1 MTSKMEM
8 VMPRSDSC
16 EYKLAINPI
25 TSYAMDKLSIVIP
38 AYNAANVIERCLD
51 SILDQDYHI
60 DVEIIVVND
69 GSTDNTV
76 EILARYE
83 KQYPNIFRIISKENG
98 GQAAAR
104 NLGKDM
110 ASGDWLWFCDADDYI
125 MKNGLSYV
133 LDNFVDSSIDIC
145 TFSSITL
152 DPIALKTFKEPDHPE
167 ASVFFEG
174 PSINGYK
181 KKIYHFGC
189 NHIYRL
195 NAIRDIRI
203 HDFTMTED
211 MLFNLEVYRK
221 NLRLRCTNANIYRY
235 TVSENQLTRKRDPKS
250 MRIAIRGYEH
260 LFKYIK
266 DIREKEGKEDPSLSE
281 SLYKVFLGQVQPFI
295 SRVLSS
301 DLKISE
307 FRELFERLKQ
317 SGIFPIK
324 NPSRR
329 NRLFNFVADHPLLFP
344 LFRFVHRKII
354 LPYML
359 PKLSRN

>member
-25 TSYAMDKLSIVIP
+25 TSYAMDRLSIVIP

-250 MRIAIRGYEH
+250 MRKAIKGYEY
-260 LFKYIK
+260 LFNYVKGIQNL
-266 DIREKEGKEDPSLSE
+266 EGKEDKSLYE
-281 SLYKVFLGQVQPFI
+281 SLEIMLIGQFLPFV

-301 DLKISE
+301 DLTISE

-317 SGIFPIK
+317 NGVFPIK
-324 NPSRR
+324 GTGKMCRI
-329 NRLFNFVADHPLLFP
+329 FNFIGCHPSLFP
-344 LFRFVHRKII
+344 MMRFLHKKVVIPYI
-354 LPYML
+354 LP
-359 PKLSRN
+359 KKSRN